1 MHMTKT
7 LKSALVLAGALALFV
22 PLRAQ
27 QVGHPP
33 VKVVLSQSKIVVA
46 NGVEHKQSAD
56 KVLPGD
62 VIEYVV
68 ECKNPDTKAVSDV
81 KPVIP
86 VPAGLEYIPQ
96 TASPLPV
103 MASIDGKNY
112 APVPLKRSVQGADGK
127 MVEQLVPYSEY
138 RSLQWNLGILD
149 AGASKSVKARMKVKA
164 AN

>member
-1 MHMTKT
+1 MTKT
-7 LKSALVLAGALALFV
+7 LQSALVLAGALALFT

-27 QVGHPP
+27 QVVHPP
-33 VKVVLSQSKIVVA
+33 VKVVLTQSKIVAA

-96 TASPLPV
+96 TASPTPV
-103 MASIDGKNY
+103 MASTDGKNY
-112 APVPLKRSVQGADGK
+112 APVPLKRKVQGADGK
-127 MVEQLVPYSEY
+127 MIEQLVPVSEY
-138 RSLQWNLGILD
+138 RSLQWNIGSLD

>member
-7 LKSALVLAGALALFV
+7 LKSALVLAGALAFFM

-27 QVGHPP
+27 QVGP
-33 VKVVLSQSKIVVA
+33 KMVLSQSKIVVA

-68 ECKNPDTKAVSDV
+68 ECKNPDTKPV
-81 KPVIP
+81 KDFKPILP

-96 TASPLPV
+96 TASPVPV
-103 MASIDGKNY
+103 MASTDGKNF
-112 APVPLKRSVQGADGK
+112 APVPLKRSVKGADGK
-127 MVEQLVPYSEY
+127 MVEQLVPVSEY
-138 RSLQWNLGILD
+138 RSLQWDLGILE

-164 AN
+164 AH

>member
-7 LKSALVLAGALALFV
+7 LRSALVFAGALAMYL
-22 PLRAQ
+22 PLHAQ
-27 QVGHPP
+27 QVGP
-33 VKVVLSQSKIVVA
+33 KMVLSQSKIVVA

-68 ECKNPDTKAVSDV
+68 ECKNPDTNPVKDF

-86 VPAGLEYIPQ
+86 IPAGTEYIPQ
-96 TASPLPV
+96 SASPLPV
-103 MASIDGKNY
+103 MASTDGVHY
-112 APVPLKRSVQGADGK
+112 APVPLKKSVLGADGK

-138 RSLQWNLGILD
+138 RFLRWNLGDL
-149 AGASKSVKARMKVKA
+149 AGGMSKSVKARVKVKA
-164 AN
+164 

>member
-7 LKSALVLAGALALFV
+7 LSALVLTGTLALLM

-27 QVGHPP
+27 QAGP
-33 VKVVLSQSKIVVA
+33 KMVLSQNKIVVA

-68 ECKNPDTKAVSDV
+68 ECKNPDA
-81 KPVIP
+81 KPIKDLKHVLP

-96 TASPLPV
+96 TASPVPV
-103 MASIDGKNY
+103 MASTDGRHF
-112 APVPLKRSVQGADGK
+112 APVHLKRTVKGGYGT
-127 MVEQLVPYSEY
+127 MVEQLVPGSEY
-138 RSLQWNLGILD
+138 RSLQWSLGILD
-149 AGASKSVKARMKVKA
+149 DGASKSVKARMKVKA